1 MNFSKKLT
9 YLASVLAL
17 VALGTGCEITVTT
30 DFDGDGIEDGADDC
44 PGTSLADAVDAFGC
58 SIEDDDGDGVL
69 NDMDDCPSEAGTL
82 ANGCNAAVND
92 QDGDGVVDS
101 LDACPTV
108 FGDGADGCPIV
119 EELGTLDGMW
129 LINGAAANAQLCAE
143 AGIANVR
150 FNVNTADT
158 LGDASWEMPCA
169 NQLFDSRVQ
178 ADEPTIE
185 FNVAYTSFWE
195 ALDADGVVIAM
206 TDPLD
211 LVLNNPPQ
219 HATVS
224 TADFLITLANEMTV
238 PLFWQEAIGSDVY
251 GTCADAML
259 TAPGDNIT
267 IMLYIA
273 GEGSPLYSDVE
284 VACTDTLVFHEDDFP
299 TLAAGS
305 YELDIAATR
314 ASDGLK
320 WGTGA
325 TSCGI
330 EYDGGAQL
338 TDGCD
343 IDIEID

>member
-9 YLASVLAL
+9 YLASVLSL

-30 DFDGDGIEDGADDC
+30 DFDSDGVEEPGDLC
-44 PGTSLADAVDAFGC
+44 PGTAFGDPVDIDGC
-58 SIEDDDGDGVL
+58 STADDDADGVL
-69 NDMDDCPSEAGTL
+69 NDDDDCPQMAGDA
-82 ANGCNAAVND
+82 ANGCPGIVNPE
-92 QDGDGVVDS
+92 V
-101 LDACPTV
+101 
-108 FGDGADGCPIV
+108 
-119 EELGTLDGMW
+119 GTLDGMW
-129 LINGAAANAQLCAE
+129 LINGVAASAELCAD

-158 LGDASWEMPCA
+158 LGDASWTIPCA

-195 ALDADGVVIAM
+195 ALDASGNVIAM
-206 TDPLD
+206 TDALD

-219 HATVS
+219 HATVA
-224 TADFLITLANEMTV
+224 TPDFLVSVANEMTI
-238 PLFWQEAIGSDVY
+238 PLFWQESVDSDVY
-251 GTCADAML
+251 GSCADAML
-259 TAPGDNIT
+259 TAAGDNIT

-273 GEGSPLYSDVE
+273 GEGAPLFSDVE

-299 TLAAGS
+299 TLAPGS

-325 TSCGI
+325 SGCGI
-330 EYDGGAQL
+330 EYDGGAQI
-338 TDGCD
+338 TEGCD
-343 IDIEID
+343 IDIELD

>member
-1 MNFSKKLT
+1 MKFSKKLT
-9 YLASVLAL
+9 YLASVLSL

-30 DFDGDGIEDGADDC
+30 DFDSDGIEDSVDDC
-44 PGTSLADAVDAFGC
+44 PGTSFADAVDAFGC
-58 SIEDDDGDGVL
+58 SLEDDDGDGVR
-69 NDMDDCPSEAGTL
+69 NQMDNCPLEAGTL
-82 ANGCNAAVND
+82 ADGCNE
-92 QDGDGVVDS
+92 VV
-101 LDACPTV
+101 
-108 FGDGADGCPIV
+108 ADI
-119 EELGTLDGMW
+119 GTLDGMW
-129 LINGAAANAQLCAE
+129 LINGVAASAELCAD

-158 LGDASWEMPCA
+158 LGDASWTMPCA

-195 ALDADGVVIAM
+195 ALDASGNVIAM
-206 TDPLD
+206 TDALD

-219 HATVS
+219 HATVA
-224 TADFLITLANEMTV
+224 TPDFLVSVANEMTI
-238 PLFWQEAIGSDVY
+238 PLFWQESVDSTVY
-251 GTCADAML
+251 GSCADAML
-259 TAPGDNIT
+259 TAAGDNIT

-273 GEGSPLYSDVE
+273 GEGAPLFSDVE

-299 TLAAGS
+299 TLAPGS

-325 TSCGI
+325 SGCGI
-330 EYDGGAQL
+330 EYDGGAQI
-338 TDGCD
+338 TEGCD
-343 IDIEID
+343 IDIELD

>member
-30 DFDGDGIEDGADDC
+30 DFDGDGVEDGVDDC

-58 SIEDDDGDGVL
+58 SLADNDGDGVL
-69 NDMDDCPSEAGTL
+69 NDMDECPSEAGTL
-82 ANGCNAAVND
+82 ANGCNE
-92 QDGDGVVDS
+92 VV
-101 LDACPTV
+101 A
-108 FGDGADGCPIV
+108 
-119 EELGTLDGMW
+119 ELGTLDGMW
-129 LINGAAANAQLCAE
+129 LINGVAASAQTCAD

-158 LGDASWEMPCA
+158 LGDASWTIPCA
-169 NQLFDSRVQ
+169 NQLFDSRTD
-178 ADEPTIE
+178 ATEPTIE

-195 ALDADGVVIAM
+195 ALDATGAVIAM

-219 HATVS
+219 HATVA
-224 TADFLITLANEMTV
+224 TPDFLITLANEMTV
-238 PLFWQEAIGSDVY
+238 PLFWQEAIGSDTY

-273 GEGSPLYSDVE
+273 GEGAPLYSDVE

-314 ASDGLK
+314 ESDGLK

-330 EYDGGAQL
+330 EYDGGVQL